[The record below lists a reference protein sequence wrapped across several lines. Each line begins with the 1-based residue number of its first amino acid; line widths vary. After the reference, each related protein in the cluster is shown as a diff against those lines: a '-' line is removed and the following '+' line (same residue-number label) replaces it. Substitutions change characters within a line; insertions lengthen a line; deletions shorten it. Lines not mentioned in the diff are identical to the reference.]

1 VVELLVEEDNKMP
14 KAMINLTAQP
24 YRMLSKSAAAEYVGL
39 SAARFS
45 AACPVVPLDLANGVK
60 RWDIRDL
67 DAWLDS
73 LKSDTDMSDE
83 ALLSRLG

>member
-1 VVELLVEEDNKMP
+1 MP

-24 YRMLSKSAAAEYVGL
+24 YRMLSKSAAADYVGL
-39 SAARFS
+39 SATRFG
-45 AACPVVPLDLANGVK
+45 AACPVAPLELANGVK

-73 LKSDTDMSDE
+73 LKSDNDLSDE
-83 ALLSRLG
+83 ALLSKLG